1 MYLQEAK
8 EKIQK
13 LSGIP
18 FSELFSEK
26 DLESITRNK
35 GKTGQLLEL
44 ALGKKLDNGNL
55 DFEDGELKTNK
66 CDSFGNPE
74 ESIFITQISNCIDE
88 LLTNKRFEET
98 HLYAKIK
105 NLLYV
110 PVCKDGESRSWKFLD
125 PIHIDLNRP
134 EFSELM
140 DIWREDYYSICSQLN
155 QHIKTSSDEFIHT
168 SNGKHLQVR
177 SKDSKRKDGSY
188 NKIYSDVYKNFVSDK
203 NHAFYFQRQFGN
215 DIRKMIVNG

>member
-18 FSELFSEK
+18 FSELFTEN
-26 DLESITRNK
+26 DIQSIINNK

-44 ALGKKLDNGNL
+44 ALGKKLDNSNL

-66 CDSFGNPE
+66 YDSFGNPE
-74 ESIFITQISNCIDE
+74 ESIFITQISSCIDE
-88 LLTNKRFEET
+88 LLTNKCFEKT
-98 HLYAKIK
+98 HLYAKIN

-110 PVCKDGESRSWKFLD
+110 PVCKDGKPHSWKFLD
-125 PIHIDLNRP
+125 PIHIDLKRP
-134 EFSELM
+134 EFSELIN
-140 DIWREDYYSICSQLN
+140 IWREDYYSICKQLN
-155 QHIKTSSDEFIHT
+155 QHIKTSHDRCIHT

-188 NKIYSDVYKNFVSDK
+188 NKIYSNIYKNYVSNK
-203 NHAFYFQRQFGN
+203 NHAFYFQRQFVY
-215 DIRKMIVNG
+215 DIRKMIGDK

>member
-8 EKIQK
+8 EIIQK

-18 FSELFSEK
+18 FSKLFSEN
-26 DLESITRNK
+26 DFESITRNK
-35 GKTGQLLEL
+35 GKAGQLLEL
-44 ALGKKLDNGNL
+44 AIGKKLDNCNL
-55 DFEDGELKTNK
+55 DFVDGELKTNK

-98 HLYAKIK
+98 HLYAKIN

-110 PVCKDGESRSWKFLD
+110 PVCKEGESYSWKFLD

-140 DIWREDYYSICSQLN
+140 NIWRKDYYSICMQLN
-155 QHIKTSSDEFIHT
+155 QHIKTSPDGFIHT
-168 SNGKHLQVR
+168 SNGKHLQIR

-188 NKIYSDVYKNFVSDK
+188 NEIYSDFYKKTVSNK
-203 NHAFYFQRQFGN
+203 NHAFYFQRKFIY
-215 DIRKMIVNG
+215 DIRKMIGDK